1 MQLNQT
7 QQVVTVVVLMDV
19 VESVHL
25 VVQTLVRELA
35 LVGVKVI
42 AKEVVS
48 VHVLVVVEGTLT
60 N

>member
-42 AKEVVS
+42 AKGVVS